1 MTFGRFRGLRSLPQA
16 MAMAGSLA
24 MLTAMR
30 RASSEVVEQRVFVRT
45 VRQQHLEIGGIARK
59 ECRICVGPNVY
70 RACSDQFGI

>member
-1 MTFGRFRGLRSLPQA
+1 
-16 MAMAGSLA
+16 

-59 ECRICVGPNVY
+59 ECRIGVGPNVY